1 MKLLIVYSTKNG
13 TTESCVKH
21 LISVLKGLDVT
32 TVCLERDTAPDLTEY
47 DMVLLGGPV
56 YFGKF
61 RPALREFLKKN
72 EDTLCQKKLGLF
84 FCCGLAHDME
94 YYMEKLF
101 SQRLRDAA
109 FQTLY
114 FGGLLKIE
122 GCGWMDRILLH
133 SMRSSILESEIDDG
147 EYTPTMPS
155 ILPESVEKMG
165 TYVREV
171 YRKEK

>member
-21 LISVLKGLDVT
+21 LTSVLKGLDVT

-72 EDTLCQKKLGLF
+72 EDTLCQQKLGLF
-84 FCCGLAHDME
+84 LCCGLAHDME